1 MLYNNANDNNQYLTR
16 ILYDHL
22 VFTLKNLRELKN
34 LSRIWNIHTALPTS
48 LLALPINHS
57 N

>member
-16 ILYDHL
+16 IFHDHL
-22 VFTLKNLRELKN
+22 VFILKNLRELKN
-34 LSRIWNIHTALPTS
+34 LSRLWKIYPALPTS
-48 LLALPINHS
+48 LQVLPINHS